1 MNKDKKDIV
10 LESNVRKVTNTI
22 KSIELPQFK
31 PNQILKT
38 RHFSIIKIL
47 MISEKNPNHF
57 SNKELKPF

>member
-1 MNKDKKDIV
+1 MNKEKKDIV
-10 LESNVRKVTNTI
+10 SGNNVRKVTNTI

-47 MISEKNPNHF
+47 MFSEKNPNLF
-57 SNKELKPF
+57 QIKN